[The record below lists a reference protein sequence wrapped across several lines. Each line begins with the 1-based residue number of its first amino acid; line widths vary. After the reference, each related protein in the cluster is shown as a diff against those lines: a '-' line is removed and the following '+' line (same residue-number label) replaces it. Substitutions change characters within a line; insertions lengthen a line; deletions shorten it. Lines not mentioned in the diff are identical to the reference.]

1 MSDQAEQIN
10 EQQSWT
16 PTKPAAQN
24 GVRTNGRAFNSP
36 NWRVKGEDSTSAGS
50 PRFSTQSNN
59 NTSRSPFN
67 NNNNK
72 SWQPVSQ
79 AITEG
84 RRLYVGNMP
93 YTAKKEDVETIF
105 EGGDYTIERIDI
117 SVDPFTGRNPSYCFV
132 ELATKEQA
140 DRAMLELDGKDLQG
154 RPIRIKP
161 GVAKSSQDR
170 STVRSPQSSPSRYND
185 KTGSP
190 STTNDRWQRN
200 DAPSP
205 YAKGNSNENSRRL
218 YVGGL
223 PKIVDQEAID
233 SEIQTFFKGYNV
245 EAITKLI
252 SPHPSKRFE
261 PGNHYYL
268 FVDFV
273 TVEEA
278 SAAQIAL
285 DGQEGPWGGKV
296 RLGRARGESWKPE
309 ERQKWAASR
318 KEDGISEPAAAVPAA

>member
-1 MSDQAEQIN
+1 MSDATEQTS
-10 EQQSWT
+10 EQQQQQQQQWT
-16 PTKPAAQN
+16 PTKQAPQN
-24 GVRTNGRAFNSP
+24 GVRTTGRAFNSP
-36 NWRVKGEDSTSAGS
+36 NWRMKTENSPSSGS
-50 PRFSTQSNN
+50 PRFTTQSTNN
-59 NTSRSPFN
+59 SSRSPFN
-67 NNNNK
+67 SNNNK

-84 RRLYVGNMP
+84 RRL
-93 YTAKKEDVETIF
+93 
-105 EGGDYTIERIDI
+105 ERIDI

-140 DRAMLELDGKDLQG
+140 DRAMVELDGNDFQG
-154 RPIRIKP
+154 RPVRIKP
-161 GVAKSSQDR
+161 GVAKSSSSSSQDR
-170 STVRSPQSSPSRYND
+170 STLRSSQNSPSRFN
-185 KTGSP
+185 GSP
-190 STTNDRWQRN
+190 SATNDRWQRS

-205 YAKGNSNENSRRL
+205 QAKASSNENSRRL

-233 SEIQTFFKGYNV
+233 SDIQAFFKGYNV

-268 FVDFV
+268 FVDFAS
-273 TVEEA
+273 VEEA
-278 SAAQIAL
+278 AAAQVAL

-309 ERQKWAASR
+309 ERQRWAASR
-318 KEDGISEPAAAVPAA
+318 KEEVSSEPAAAISAA